1 MRAVKAGL
9 IATWAWALLLALLLF
24 RVAEAHWAVH
34 LHLRGPA
41 GGAPPAAWRIHGLM
55 LVGEA
60 SRALLAGAALAAAVS
75 VLRHGRRSAGVA
87 LSVLSLPGV
96 LWWWA
101 ACVAA
106 IRAPSDISLPRD
118 PMLLWLLWRP
128 VLRAAAVAVLATVG
142 LVCGLAAVRYGVR
155 GSRDGGGRISPPRGL
170 DPE

>member
-24 RVAEAHWAVH
+24 RAAEAHWVVH
-34 LHLRGPA
+34 LHLRHGPV
-41 GGAPPAAWRIHGLM
+41 GGGPPAAWRIHGLM
-55 LVGEA
+55 LAGEA

-75 VLRHGRRSAGVA
+75 VLRHGRRSAGLA

-101 ACVAA
+101 ECDAA
-106 IRAPSDISLPRD
+106 IWAPSDVSLPRN
-118 PMLLWLLWRP
+118 PMFLWLLWRP

-142 LVCGLAAVRYGVR
+142 LVCGVAAVWCGVR
-155 GSRDGGGRISPPRGL
+155 GSRDGG
-170 DPE
+170 